1 VDVVRELGPSRLAT
15 VGYAV
20 VFVVSVVLSISL
32 LVGGALV
39 LVTDSAPALADAAAR
54 GDGWARGVLEAKP
67 LSEPLDQAALD
78 YSFSLLNLVVAAVLL
93 ASRVHSR
100 AIRLLAVA
108 MIASSGAFNLQAY
121 AGAVALQTTTGL
133 PVDGLYRVFLPAV
146 ACAAYILALLLFPSG
161 QLPLSGSGLRRN
173 LLATGLGAFLL
184 VGVGTALLPRTLG
197 CVVFFG
203 FLVPLLA
210 LAVTPRHRVGTGLT
224 MEQRTQARLLFSVV
238 AAVLPVAAVLGLI
251 TQLWWQLWWVGP
263 VVHDQTAQAA
273 GGIEQPTALL
283 FWFARFASSG
293 IAAAVLVVTRR
304 TGLWTAERVL
314 SLWLAATLVVALVGG
329 EFAVVEAIAG
339 VIAGVLVG
347 AGLLGGVVV
356 VAVLATALEALS
368 FLPVHVRAE
377 RLVDRL
383 LYGARPTPYNVLAG
397 ITELSLSTPRDGPNL
412 ARVAE
417 AVARGL
423 GATMCRLTVF
433 RPGLRDRSYSW
444 AESGT
449 DPGGIDDLIE
459 VPVHHGEERI
469 GSIAVDRGAV
479 VGLYAQRRRLLTDI
493 ADSLGV
499 VMQANRAG
507 VELERQ
513 LRAVLARAED
523 IAVSRRRAI
532 AEMDSERRRIER
544 DLHDGAQH
552 RLVSLR
558 LTLGLAEHQV
568 ETAQFEQ
575 ARDRLDRI
583 AEQIGSTEAVL
594 VATATGV
601 SSPVLSERGLVAAL
615 ELELV
620 GVPPVVLDVAGL
632 DADRRFPAPVEAA
645 VYFCCLESVNNACK
659 HAPGADVVVR
669 LATVDGR
676 LCFTVRDEGP
686 GYDQGAKSGSAGRG
700 VGNVQARMRA
710 VGGRVEV
717 RSRPGAGTAV
727 EGSVP
732 LPADRSSPSEPEMRH
747 PSRH

>member
-1 VDVVRELGPSRLAT
+1 VDAVRELGPSRPAT

-20 VFVVSVVLSISL
+20 VFVVCVVLSISL

-39 LVTDSAPALADAAAR
+39 LLTDGASLADAATH
-54 GDGWARGVLEAKP
+54 GDGWARAVLQAKP
-67 LSEPLDQAALD
+67 FSEPLDQAALD
-78 YSFSLLNLVVAAVLL
+78 YSFSLLNLIVAVVLL
-93 ASRVHSR
+93 TSHLHGRP
-100 AIRLLAVA
+100 IRLLAVA
-108 MIASSGAFNLQAY
+108 MIASAGAFNLQAY
-121 AGAVALQTTTGL
+121 AGAVALQATTGL
-133 PVDGLYRVFLPAV
+133 PVEGLYGVVLPAV
-146 ACAAYILALLLFPSG
+146 ACAAYVLALLLFPSG
-161 QLPLSGSGLRRN
+161 QLPLAGSGLRRR
-173 LLATGLGAFLL
+173 LIGTGLGGLLL

-203 FLVPLLA
+203 FLVPLIA

-224 MEQRTQARLLFSVV
+224 TEQRTQARLLFTVV

-251 TQLWWQLWWVGP
+251 TQLWWQLGWTGP
-263 VVHDQTAQAA
+263 VVHDQTALGA

-283 FWFARFASSG
+283 FWFARFASSAV
-293 IAAAVLVVTRR
+293 AAAVLVVTRR

-329 EFAVVEAIAG
+329 EFAVVEAVAG
-339 VIAGVLVG
+339 VIAGIMVS
-347 AGLLGGVVV
+347 AGFLGGVVV

-383 LYGARPTPYNVLAG
+383 LYGTRPTPYNVLAG
-397 ITELSLSTPRDGPNL
+397 ITELSRSTPRDGPDL

-423 GATMCRLTVF
+423 GATMCRLTVI
-433 RPGLRDRSYSW
+433 RPGLRDRTYSW
-444 AESGT
+444 AEAGT
-449 DPGGIDDLIE
+449 DPGIDDLIE

-507 VELERQ
+507 IELDRQ

-523 IAVSRRRAI
+523 IAVSRRRTI

-568 ETAQFEQ
+568 ETAEFEQ
-575 ARDRLDRI
+575 ARNRLDQI

-594 VATATGV
+594 AATATGV
-601 SSPVLSERGLVAAL
+601 SSPVLAERGLVAAL
-615 ELELV
+615 ERELLS
-620 GVPPVVLDVAGL
+620 VPPVVLDVTGL

-659 HAPGADVVVR
+659 HAPGADVEVR

-686 GYDQGAKSGSAGRG
+686 GYDQGARSGSPGRG
-700 VGNVQARMRA
+700 MGNVQARMRA

-727 EGSVP
+727 EGCVP
-732 LPADRSSPSEPEMRH
+732 LPGDRSGRSEPEIRRSPRH
-747 PSRH
+747 

>member
-1 VDVVRELGPSRLAT
+1 VDAVRELGPSRPAT

-20 VFVVSVVLSISL
+20 VFVVCVVLSISL

-39 LVTDSAPALADAAAR
+39 LLTDGASLADAATH
-54 GDGWARGVLEAKP
+54 GDGWARAVLQAKP
-67 LSEPLDQAALD
+67 FSEPLDQAALD
-78 YSFSLLNLVVAAVLL
+78 YSFSLLNLIVAVVLL
-93 ASRVHSR
+93 TSHLHGRP
-100 AIRLLAVA
+100 IRLLAVA
-108 MIASSGAFNLQAY
+108 MIASAGAFNLQAY
-121 AGAVALQTTTGL
+121 AGAVALQATTGL
-133 PVDGLYRVFLPAV
+133 PVEGLYGVVLPAV
-146 ACAAYILALLLFPSG
+146 ACAAYVLALLLFPSG
-161 QLPLSGSGLRRN
+161 QLPLAGSGLRRR
-173 LLATGLGAFLL
+173 LIGTGLGGLLL

-203 FLVPLLA
+203 FLVPLIA

-224 MEQRTQARLLFSVV
+224 TEQRTQARLLFTVV

-251 TQLWWQLWWVGP
+251 TQLWWQLGWTGP
-263 VVHDQTAQAA
+263 VVHDQTAVGA

-283 FWFARFASSG
+283 FWFARFASSAV
-293 IAAAVLVVTRR
+293 AAAVLVVTRR

-329 EFAVVEAIAG
+329 EFAVVEAVAG
-339 VIAGVLVG
+339 VIAGIMVS
-347 AGLLGGVVV
+347 AGFLGGVVV

-383 LYGARPTPYNVLAG
+383 LYGTRPTPYNVLAG
-397 ITELSLSTPRDGPNL
+397 ITELSRSTPRDGPDL

-423 GATMCRLTVF
+423 GATMCRLTVI
-433 RPGLRDRSYSW
+433 RPGLRDRTYSW
-444 AESGT
+444 AEAGT
-449 DPGGIDDLIE
+449 DPGIDDLIE

-507 VELERQ
+507 IELDRQ

-523 IAVSRRRAI
+523 IAVSRRRTI

-568 ETAQFEQ
+568 ETAEFEQ
-575 ARDRLDRI
+575 ARNRLDQI

-594 VATATGV
+594 AATATGV
-601 SSPVLSERGLVAAL
+601 SSPVLAERGLVAAL
-615 ELELV
+615 ERELLS
-620 GVPPVVLDVAGL
+620 VPPVVLDVTGL

-659 HAPGADVVVR
+659 HAPGADVEVR

-686 GYDQGAKSGSAGRG
+686 GYDQGARSGSPGRG
-700 VGNVQARMRA
+700 MGNVQARMRA

-727 EGSVP
+727 EGCVP
-732 LPADRSSPSEPEMRH
+732 LPGDRSGRSEPEIRRSPRH
-747 PSRH
+747 

>member
-1 VDVVRELGPSRLAT
+1 MREFGPSRPAT

-20 VFVVSVVLSISL
+20 VFAVCVASSISL

-39 LVTDSAPALADAAAR
+39 LVTDSAPALVDAAAR
-54 GDGWARGVLEAKP
+54 GDDWARGVLEAKP
-67 LSEPLDQAALD
+67 LSEPLDHAVLD
-78 YSFSLLNLVVAAVLL
+78 YSFSVLNLVVAAVLL
-93 ASRVHSR
+93 ASRVQGR
-100 AIRLLAVA
+100 PVRLLVVA
-108 MIASSGAFNLQAY
+108 MIAAAGAFNLQAY
-121 AGAVALQTTTGL
+121 AGAVALQATTGL

-161 QLPLSGSGLRRN
+161 ELPLSGSGLRRS
-173 LLATGLGAFLL
+173 LLATGLGALLL

-210 LAVTPRHRVGTGLT
+210 LAATPRRRVGTGLS

-251 TQLWWQLWWVGP
+251 AQLWWQLGWTGP
-263 VVHDQTAQAA
+263 IVHDQTAQVT
-273 GGIEQPTALL
+273 GGVEQPTALL
-283 FWFARFASSG
+283 FWFARFASSA

-339 VIAGVLVG
+339 VIAGFLVS
-347 AGLLGGVVV
+347 AGVLGGVVV

-383 LYGARPTPYNVLAG
+383 LYGTRPTPYNVLAG
-397 ITELSLSTPRDGPNL
+397 VTELSHSSPRDGPNL
-412 ARVAE
+412 VRVAE

-423 GATMCRLTVF
+423 GASMCRLTVI
-433 RPGLRDRSYSW
+433 RPGLHDRSYSW
-444 AESGT
+444 AEAGT
-449 DPGGIDDLIE
+449 DAGIDDLIE

-479 VGLYAQRRRLLTDI
+479 IGLYAQRRRLLMDI

-499 VMQANRAG
+499 VLQANRAG

-575 ARDRLDRI
+575 ARDRLDQI

-594 VATATGV
+594 AATATGV
-601 SSPVLSERGLVAAL
+601 SSPVLAERGLVAAL
-615 ELELV
+615 ELELSS
-620 GVPPVVLDVAGL
+620 VPPVVLDVAGL
-632 DADRRFPAPVEAA
+632 DAGRRFPGPVEAA

-669 LATVDGR
+669 VAPIDDR
-676 LCFTVRDEGP
+676 LCFTVCDDGP
-686 GYDQGAKSGSAGRG
+686 GYDQGARSGSPGRG
-700 VGNVQARMRA
+700 LGNVQARMRA

-727 EGSVP
+727 VGSVP
-732 LPADRSSPSEPEMRH
+732 LPTDRSGLSEPETRR

>member
-1 VDVVRELGPSRLAT
+1 VDAVREFGPSRLAT

-20 VFVVSVVLSISL
+20 VFAVCVVLSISL

-39 LVTDSAPALADAAAR
+39 LVPENTPALADAAAR

-78 YSFSLLNLVVAAVLL
+78 YSFSLLNLVLAAVLL
-93 ASRVHSR
+93 ASRVHGR
-100 AIRLLAVA
+100 PIRLLVVA
-108 MIASSGAFNLQAY
+108 MIASAGAFNLQAY
-121 AGAVALQTTTGL
+121 AGAVALQAATGL

-161 QLPLSGSGLRRN
+161 QLPLSGSGLRRS
-173 LLATGLGAFLL
+173 LLLTGVGALLL

-197 CVVFFG
+197 CLVFFG
-203 FLVPLLA
+203 FLVPLVA
-210 LAVTPRHRVGTGLT
+210 LAATPRCRVGTGLT
-224 MEQRTQARLLFSVV
+224 TEQRTQARLLFIVV

-251 TQLWWQLWWVGP
+251 TQLWWQLGWTGP
-263 VVHDQTAQAA
+263 IVHDQTAQAT

-283 FWFARFASSG
+283 FWFSRFASSA

-314 SLWLAATLVVALVGG
+314 SLWLAATLVVALIGG
-329 EFAVVEAIAG
+329 GFAVVEAVAG
-339 VIAGVLVG
+339 VIAGVLVS
-347 AGLLGGVVV
+347 AGVLGGVVV

-383 LYGARPTPYNVLAG
+383 LYGTRPTPYSVLAG
-397 ITELSLSTPRDGPNL
+397 ITELSRSTPRDGPNL
-412 ARVAE
+412 VRVAE

-423 GATMCRLTVF
+423 GATMCRLTVI

-444 AESGT
+444 AEAGT
-449 DPGGIDDLIE
+449 DPDIDDLIE

-479 VGLYAQRRRLLTDI
+479 VGLYAQRRRLLMDI

-558 LTLGLAEHQV
+558 LTLGLVEHQV

-575 ARDRLDRI
+575 ARNRLDQI
-583 AEQIGSTEAVL
+583 AEQIGSTEAAL
-594 VATATGV
+594 AATATGV
-601 SSPVLSERGLVAAL
+601 SSPMLSERGLVAAL
-615 ELELV
+615 ELELLS
-620 GVPPVVLDVAGL
+620 VPPVVLDVAGL

-659 HAPGADVVVR
+659 HAPGSDVVVR
-669 LATVDGR
+669 LATVGDR
-676 LCFTVRDEGP
+676 LYFTVRDEGP
-686 GYDQGAKSGSAGRG
+686 GYDQGARSGSPGRG
-700 VGNVQARMRA
+700 RGNVQARIRA
-710 VGGRVEV
+710 VGGQVEV

-727 EGSVP
+727 EGWVP
-732 LPADRSSPSEPEMRH
+732 LPAHRSGLSEPGMRQA
-747 PSRH
+747 SRY